1 MKRFILIALACILPN
16 LNGAFAADAV
26 PVSNL
31 EYEIRE
37 FCCAHMYDD
46 KQVDESKVI
55 HYDETSGKWV
65 QGHSPAQKIGN
76 TKYPK
81 GAFDLTI
88 EGYYKRLY
96 NESPARVQ
104 KMIRNGAD
112 VHTIANI
119 KDQSG
124 NLLRTGT
131 LIDMVDNMINTYDDC
146 KDDKQIE
153 GGFTRATLRTSK
165 YCREIRQML
174 IDAWPNAKNGGDGT
188 PYSSSSRPTTS
199 TPESKPA
206 EPAKKP
212 ETNTKTEDKKT
223 EPTNT
228 TTTGDK
234 WNITIEL
241 NSGTGCKTSL
251 STDKKKN
258 THFISTCEPKR
269 PGYTFKGW
277 FRDAELTD
285 SAAATGDTDTPIPNS
300 FICRYNTDSNN
311 ITFYAKWEPTQY
323 KITYICDA
331 TTNTQCS
338 ECPAV
343 YRNIE
348 QGNIRLT
355 CAPTKDEFDFIGWAD
370 STNHGKKIESIPA
383 ETYKDVTVYALWR
396 AQNSI
401 TVTGTITNAQT
412 GETIPGA
419 TVYAIDS
426 KGNIYKN
433 GLSNI
438 AARADENGKFNLEQV
453 PNNAK
458 IRVTGYGYTTLE
470 TDLRKNMQIKLT
482 PLQKQG
488 NATVMRDL
496 LNEREHK
503 PCTDEQNGIKTG
515 RIEEPTEEYKQ
526 GIQQIWDKYTQ
537 VLSDLSNKRAEIS
550 HTSPK
555 YDELDAE
562 IDKIEAKRNEELK
575 QYTKEHPG
583 RCIPEECLNGFG
595 EKIVN
600 TENGTFVNKPI
611 RNSDGV
617 LECPKQEPTCPSGS
631 VECRNIYSSRAPTIF
646 ERIDPVLGAHFAANS
661 SSVWKNDQ
669 GKFNTARLASDSIA
683 ATVLGTVGG
692 VVTSSVMKK
701 NQVKKGFEN
710 IKCTVGG
717 QNVSD
722 YGDEFRVGLWTT
734 TQQPQYK

>member
-104 KMIRNGAD
+104 EMIRNGAD

-146 KDDKQIE
+146 KDKKQIE

-206 EPAKKP
+206 EPAKKT

-258 THFISTCEPKR
+258 THFVSTCEPKR

-323 KITYICDA
+323 KITYICD
-331 TTNTQCS
+331 TTNETPCS
-338 ECPAV
+338 KCQAV

-348 QGNIRLT
+348 QGNIKLT
-355 CAPTKDEFDFIGWAD
+355 CKPEEKTGFNFIGWYD
-370 STNHGKKIESIPA
+370 SANNGKLIESIPA
-383 ETYKDVTVYALWR
+383 NTYENITVYAGWQR
-396 AQNSI
+396 QGAI
-401 TVTGTITNAQT
+401 TVTGIVTDADTN
-412 GETIPGA
+412 ESILGA
-419 TVYAIDS
+419 GVFAI
-426 KGNIYKN
+426 
-433 GLSNI
+433 
-438 AARADENGKFNLEQV
+438 DENGEIYENGINRIVTQTDKTGKFTLKEV

-458 IRVTGYGYTTLE
+458 IRVTSFGYTTLE
-470 TDLRKNMQIKLT
+470 TDLSKDMQIKL
-482 PLQKQG
+482 
-488 NATVMRDL
+488 
-496 LNEREHK
+496 K
-503 PCTDEQNGIKTG
+503 PTNKDGDAQILKEAEIKNQSTDKTG
-515 RIEEPTEEYKQ
+515 KDCVAPDLHIAKGTWKMKEAKQTECTNLRKQLSDEAAKGDNKNTDKVNELSSRVAKVCSDETNWDCIPTLCETGYGAVEDKEQ
-526 GIQQIWDKYTQ
+526 GIAA
-537 VLSDLSNKRAEIS
+537 N
-550 HTSPK
+550 SP
-555 YDELDAE
+555 
-562 IDKIEAKRNEELK
+562 
-575 QYTKEHPG
+575 TKNPQ
-583 RCIPEECLNGFG
+583 
-595 EKIVN
+595 
-600 TENGTFVNKPI
+600 T
-611 RNSDGV
+611 GV
-617 LECPKQEPTCPSGS
+617 WECPKQKPACPAGS
-631 VECRNIYSSRAPTIF
+631 VACRDIYSSRAPTIF